1 MLLYDGPVVWL
12 LILGTNWRSSVKVG
26 DLVVQKGWEA
36 DGVGIITKYVIER
49 LTDDTVK
56 VQWPNGETAMYRS
69 QLKVISESR

>member
-1 MLLYDGPVVWL
+1 M
-12 LILGTNWRSSVKVG
+12 KVG

-49 LTDDTVK
+49 LTDDSVT
-56 VQWPNGETAMYRS
+56 VQWPRGAVDMYRS